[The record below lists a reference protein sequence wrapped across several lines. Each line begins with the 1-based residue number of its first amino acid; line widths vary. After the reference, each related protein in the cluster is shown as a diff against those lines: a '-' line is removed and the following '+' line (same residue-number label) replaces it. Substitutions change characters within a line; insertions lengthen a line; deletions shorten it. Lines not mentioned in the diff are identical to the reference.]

1 MLRRSFGTGDVAS
14 QSTLTRGAG
23 DAKRA
28 GFGLAGR
35 HGAVSSEK
43 AVVLTDFN
51 RFGER
56 RAMDEKC
63 ASAGA

>member
-1 MLRRSFGTGDVAS
+1 MLWHSFGTGDVAS
-14 QSTLTRGAG
+14 QSTLARGAG

-43 AVVLTDFN
+43 AVALADFKW
-51 RFGER
+51 FGER
-56 RAMDEKC
+56 RAMDKKC
-63 ASAGA
+63 TSAGA